1 MTVCHQ
7 ALRSTVPTRGDV
19 FCEGR
24 IIVEAS
30 ATAQVSEFND
40 ISRNKDVLSN
50 KVLGFY
56 SCYLRLDVAVENGV
70 LVHVL
75 DSLEELVDV
84 TLDA

>member
-1 MTVCHQ
+1 VTVCHQ
-7 ALRSTVPTRGDV
+7 ALRSTVPTRRDI
-19 FCEGR
+19 FSEGW

-40 ISRNKDVLSN
+40 ISRNKDVLW
-50 KVLGFY
+50 
-56 SCYLRLDVAVENGV
+56 LDVAVENGV